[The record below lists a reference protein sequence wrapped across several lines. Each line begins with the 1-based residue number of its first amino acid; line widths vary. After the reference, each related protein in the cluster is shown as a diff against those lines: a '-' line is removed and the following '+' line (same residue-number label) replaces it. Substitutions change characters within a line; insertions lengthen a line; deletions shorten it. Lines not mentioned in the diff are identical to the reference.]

1 MYYYTI
7 DIFWGGILSISN
19 SEVTLSDLS
28 DAELT
33 ELVRQNNE
41 QAFEEIVSRYIGLV
55 AHIASKYRAES
66 FETGDFVQE
75 GLLSLLSACKTYD
88 EKRGSSFKNY
98 AVLCIENRLKSVFKK
113 TQSKRSIPDKSLVPI
128 DDIEYINDS
137 SSDPEQLVLDRE
149 FLSSV
154 LKSLKTDLSQMEQK
168 IFSLYLNGFT
178 YAQISQTLS
187 ISVKSVDNAI
197 QRAKK
202 KLAVKTG
209 ELL

>member
-1 MYYYTI
+1 MYYHTI

-75 GLLSLLSACKTYD
+75 GLLSLLGACKTYD

-98 AVLCIENRLKSVFKK
+98 AVLCIENKLKTIFRR
-113 TQSKRSIPDKSLVPI
+113 TQNKSSIPNESIVPI
-128 DDIEYINDS
+128 DDAENINDS
-137 SSDPEQLVLDRE
+137 SSNPEQLVLDRE
-149 FLSSV
+149 FLNSV

-168 IFSLYLNGFT
+168 IFKLYLNGFT

-187 ISVKSVDNAI
+187 VPLKSVDNAI

>member
-1 MYYYTI
+1 M
-7 DIFWGGILSISN
+7 SISN

-55 AHIASKYRAES
+55 AHIASKYRAEL

-75 GLLSLLSACKTYD
+75 GLLSLLSSCKTYD

-128 DDIEYINDS
+128 EDVEYINDS

>member
-1 MYYYTI
+1 M
-7 DIFWGGILSISN
+7 SISN

-75 GLLSLLSACKTYD
+75 GLLSLLGASKTYD

-98 AVLCIENRLKSVFKK
+98 AVLCIENKLKTIFRR
-113 TQSKRSIPDKSLVPI
+113 TQNKSSIPNESIVPI
-128 DDIEYINDS
+128 DDAENINDS
-137 SSDPEQLVLDRE
+137 SSNPEQLVLDRE
-149 FLSSV
+149 FLNSV

-168 IFSLYLNGFT
+168 IFKLYLNGFT
-178 YAQISQTLS
+178 YAQISQKLS
-187 ISVKSVDNAI
+187 VPLKSVDNAI
-197 QRAKK
+197 QRARK
-202 KLAVKTG
+202 KLAVKNG
-209 ELL
+209 DLL

>member
-1 MYYYTI
+1 MS
-7 DIFWGGILSISN
+7 FLN

-41 QAFEEIVSRYIGLV
+41 EAFEEIVSRYIGLV

-98 AVLCIENRLKSVFKK
+98 AVLCIENRLKSVFRK
-113 TQSKRSIPDKSLVPI
+113 TQNKSSIPNESIVPI
-128 DDIEYINDS
+128 DDAEHINDS
-137 SSDPEQLVLDRE
+137 SSNPEQLVLDKE
-149 FLSSV
+149 FLNSV

-168 IFSLYLNGFT
+168 IFRLYLGGFT

-187 ISVKSVDNAI
+187 VPLKSVDNAI
-197 QRAKK
+197 QRARK
-202 KLAVKTG
+202 KLAVKNSD
-209 ELL
+209 LL

>member
-1 MYYYTI
+1 M
-7 DIFWGGILSISN
+7 SISN
-19 SEVTLSDLS
+19 SEVTLSDFS

-66 FETGDFVQE
+66 FETGDFIQE

-98 AVLCIENRLKSVFKK
+98 AVLCIENKLKTIFRR
-113 TQSKRSIPDKSLVPI
+113 TQNKSSIPNESIVPI
-128 DDIEYINDS
+128 DDAENINDS
-137 SSDPEQLVLDRE
+137 SSNPEQLVLDRE

-187 ISVKSVDNAI
+187 VPLKSVDNAI
-197 QRAKK
+197 QRARK
-202 KLAVKTG
+202 KLAVKNG
-209 ELL
+209 DLL

>member
-1 MYYYTI
+1 M
-7 DIFWGGILSISN
+7 SISN
-19 SEVTLSDLS
+19 SEGTFSDLS

-66 FETGDFVQE
+66 FETGDFIQE

-98 AVLCIENRLKSVFKK
+98 AVLCIENKLKTIFRR
-113 TQSKRSIPDKSLVPI
+113 TQNKSSIPNESIVPI
-128 DDIEYINDS
+128 DDAENINDS
-137 SSDPEQLVLDRE
+137 SSNPEQLVLDRE
-149 FLSSV
+149 FLNSV

-168 IFSLYLNGFT
+168 IFKLYLNGFT
-178 YAQISQTLS
+178 YVQISQTLS
-187 ISVKSVDNAI
+187 VPLKSVDNAI